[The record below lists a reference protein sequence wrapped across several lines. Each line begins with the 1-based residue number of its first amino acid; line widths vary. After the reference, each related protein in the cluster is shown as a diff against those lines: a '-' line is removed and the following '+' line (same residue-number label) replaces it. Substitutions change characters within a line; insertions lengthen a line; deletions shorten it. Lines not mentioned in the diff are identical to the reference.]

1 MNYIPVKDPAAAKE
15 LSERLYKLSRPNPD
29 PEDVTTSLIGW
40 VIHPDTGAVMA
51 ALPDGLDIPI
61 AISSDPKTLS
71 ALLTPFVAAGSITTA
86 DVTSIETKLTISKG
100 SRVPLLDILPAFWI
114 ERQQT
119 YEQLKAD
126 GWFASAVAE
135 PAENPSIAIL
145 AK

>member
-1 MNYIPVKDPAAAKE
+1 MNYIPVKNPAAARA

-51 ALPDGLDIPI
+51 ALPDGLDLPI
-61 AISSDPKTLS
+61 AVSSDPKALS
-71 ALLTPFVAAGSITTA
+71 ALLTPFVTAGSISVA
-86 DVTSIETKLTISKG
+86 DVTSIETKLTDSKG
-100 SRVPLLDILPAFWI
+100 SRVPLLDILPTFWV

-126 GWFASAVAE
+126 GWFADVISESVE
-135 PAENPSIAIL
+135 KP
-145 AK
+145 